1 MNSILKNSGICILI
15 FTLIIGQSCNNEETP
30 EPTLVQEDGTRYKD
44 VIFSEVQSTMDLV
57 YGENTNQNG
66 SVVSLRM
73 NVFEPINDTETGRPL
88 IILAHGGGFAEGDR
102 EDFNELATLF
112 AQSGYVAATISYRLI
127 GDGDGELRFA
137 VVDAV
142 QDMKAAVRY
151 FTIDN
156 KYSIDPDNIF
166 VGGFSA
172 GAVTACHYAYFNE
185 EDISSAPQELQDYLA
200 ATGGLSGNSGN
211 AGGSEMIKGVISISG
226 GLYDA
231 DWVGP
236 GEPILYSIH
245 GDNDTD
251 VTCTKDPEALTNP
264 DGDFTEG
271 PCLIHPILDS
281 LGITNLFRKIDGGD
295 HGAYFTCEDCDTEMR
310 EFVFENL

>member
-1 MNSILKNSGICILI
+1 MNSILKTFGTSLFIFILI
-15 FTLIIGQSCNNEETP
+15 FAQGCNNEEMP
-30 EPTLVQEDGTRYKD
+30 NPINVQPDGTRYQD
-44 VIFSEVQSTMDLV
+44 IIFADVQSTMDVV
-57 YGENTNQNG
+57 YGENTDQNG
-66 SVVSLRM
+66 SNISLRM
-73 NVFEPINDTETGRPL
+73 NIFEPANDAEAGRPL

-102 EDFNELATLF
+102 EDFNELAALF

-127 GDGDGELRFA
+127 AGDGELKFA

-156 KYSIDPDNIF
+156 KFSIDPDNIF

-172 GAVTACHYAYFNE
+172 GAVMACHYAYFNDA
-185 EDISSAPQELQDYLA
+185 DIPSAPQELQDYLA

-211 AGGSEMIKGVISISG
+211 AGARESIKGVISISG
-226 GLYDA
+226 GIFDA
-231 DWVGP
+231 DWISAN
-236 GEPILYSIH
+236 EPVLYSIH

-295 HGAYFTCEDCDTEMR
+295 HGAYFTCEDCDEEMR
-310 EFVFENL
+310 QFIFENL